1 MNTEQI
7 VQEEVENFVINSQW
21 LLLDDPLLHAIREA
35 IKQEREAC
43 AKVVENKWKVFEE
56 LKAAH
61 YRQTSEPFDPFRYH
75 KDLGA
80 IFMSRDLAAAIRAR
94 GNE

>member
-21 LLLDDPLLHAIREA
+21 LLLDDPLRHAIRQA
-35 IKQEREAC
+35 IKREREAC
-43 AKVVENKWKVFEE
+43 ALVVEQAGIDGFGT
-56 LKAAH
+56 LAA
-61 YRQTSEPFDPFRYH
+61 
-75 KDLGA
+75 
-80 IFMSRDLAAAIRAR
+80 AAAIRAR